1 MILRLSRPTTG
12 NWPKNG
18 VCDSSE
24 TSRAS
29 WIVALT
35 LARKKATAKRF
46 KQMEGTL
53 ADKVSRQEM
62 DKALVGHEAKCHSHR
77 RQTGALEAALGKLQ
91 TDVGHLPSRHE
102 IQGLNDSITSL
113 GKEMGKLEGRLDGI
127 NRAVDLVNEFLINQ
141 GGKQ

>member
-1 MILRLSRPTTG
+1 VLLKPDYAAWRFWLDVVVLLAVFG
-12 NWPKNG
+12 NTVYTWWVN
-18 VCDSSE
+18 S
-24 TSRAS
+24 
-29 WIVALT
+29 
-35 LARKKATAKRF
+35 KKATAKRF